1 MFIVAYIVFKR
12 YIRIPDVSEKKKNLG
27 ILQAKIQIYP
37 TIAVALK
44 ERHIE
49 KRTCFVT

>member
-1 MFIVAYIVFKR
+1 MFQR
-12 YIRIPDVSEKKKNLG
+12 KKKNLG
-27 ILQAKIQIYP
+27 ILQAKIQIHP

-49 KRTCFVT
+49 KRDNMFCNLKTVL